1 LSVSLT
7 LEQTRS
13 ILKTNKNAAEW
24 HPLLV
29 DMLPRYGINTVPR
42 IAGFMAQCAHESADF
57 NTLEEN
63 LNYSESALLRVFP
76 RYFGPGKRNAAEY
89 ARNPQKL
96 ANYVYM
102 DEFRSKS
109 GALGNTKSGDGW
121 RFRGG
126 GIKQLTGRNNF
137 TVFGKSIGMTPEE
150 AADYV
155 RTKQGAL
162 ESACWFWSTNK
173 LNAFADARDIIGMTN
188 RINGGTIGLED
199 RTRRWNAALK
209 ILSPNAPTT
218 AQPTVTPMAIPT
230 TILRRGSR
238 GPEVQRMQQAL
249 KITADGIFGSG
260 TEAALKSWQRAN
272 GLTEDGIAGPAT
284 FRVLYA

>member
-13 ILKTNKNAAEW
+13 ILKTNKSAAEW

-199 RTRRWNAALK
+199 RTRRWNAALL
-209 ILSPNAPTT
+209 ILSNNALAT
-218 AQPTVTPMAIPT
+218 Q
-230 TILRRGSR
+230 LHRGSK
-238 GPEVQRMQQAL
+238 GSEVVAL
-249 KITADGIFGSG
+249 QKIIGVRADGDFGPG
-260 TEAALKSWQRAN
+260 TEAALKKWQKSKGLPTTGIVDPTTRAALF
-272 GLTEDGIAGPAT
+272 G
-284 FRVLYA
+284 

>member
-1 LSVSLT
+1 MSVSLT
-7 LEQTRS
+7 LEQTKS
-13 ILKTNKNAAEW
+13 ILKTNKEIHVW
-24 HPLLV
+24 HPMLV
-29 DMLPRYGINTVPR
+29 DMLPRYSINTIPR
-42 IAGFMAQCAHESADF
+42 IAGFMAQCAHESTDF
-57 NTLEEN
+57 NDLEEN

-76 RYFGPGKRNAAEY
+76 RYFGTGKRNAAEY

-109 GALGNTKSGDGW
+109 GALGNTQPGDGW

-126 GIKQLTGRNNF
+126 GIKQLTGRNNYAAF
-137 TVFGKSIGMTPEE
+137 AKSIGKTPEE

-162 ESACWFWSTNK
+162 ESACSFWSSNK
-173 LNAFADARDIIGMTN
+173 LNAFADVRDIVGMS
-188 RINGGTIGLED
+188 RCINGGDIGLAD
-199 RTRRWNAALK
+199 RITRWNETLR
-209 ILSPNAPTT
+209 ILNTSSSKPTSN
-218 AQPTVTPMAIPT
+218 TVIAT

-249 KITADGIFGSG
+249 NITADGIFGPG
-260 TEAALKSWQRAN
+260 TEAALKAWQKSKGLPTTGIVDPTTRAA
-272 GLTEDGIAGPAT
+272 L
-284 FRVLYA
+284 FV

>member
-1 LSVSLT
+1 LSVKLT

-13 ILKTNKNAAEW
+13 ILKTNKETSEW
-24 HPLLV
+24 HVLLI
-29 DMLPRYGINTVPR
+29 DMLPRYDVDTVPR

-57 NTLEEN
+57 TLLEEN

-89 ARNPQKL
+89 ARNPEKL

-109 GALGNTKSGDGW
+109 GALGNTQSGDGW

-126 GIKQLTGRNNF
+126 GIKQLTGRNNY
-137 TVFGKSIGMTPEE
+137 TVFAKGIGKTPEE

-162 ESACWFWSTNK
+162 ESACWFWSSNK
-173 LNAFADARDIIGMTN
+173 LNAFADARDIVGMSK
-188 RINGGTIGLED
+188 RINGGDIGLAD
-199 RTRRWNAALK
+199 RTARWNAALK
-209 ILSPNAPTT
+209 ILNSDTST
-218 AQPTVTPMAIPT
+218 IVQPASMPT
-230 TILRRGSR
+230 TILRKGSR
-238 GPEVQRMQQAL
+238 GPEVQRLQQAL
-249 KITADGIFGSG
+249 KIGADGIFGPG
-260 TEAALKSWQRAN
+260 TETALKSWQKTN
-272 GLTEDGIAGPAT
+272 GLPADGIAGPAT
-284 FRVLYA
+284 FRILYA

>member
-199 RTRRWNAALK
+199 RTRRWNAALL
-209 ILSPNAPTT
+209 ILSNNALAT
-218 AQPTVTPMAIPT
+218 Q
-230 TILRRGSR
+230 LHRGSK
-238 GPEVQRMQQAL
+238 GSEVVAL
-249 KITADGIFGSG
+249 QKIIGVRADGDFGPG
-260 TEAALKSWQRAN
+260 TEAALKKWQKSKGLPTTGIVDPTTRAALF
-272 GLTEDGIAGPAT
+272 G
-284 FRVLYA
+284 

>member
-1 LSVSLT
+1 MSVKLT
-7 LEQTRS
+7 LEQTKL
-13 ILKTNKNAAEW
+13 ILKKNKETAEW
-24 HPLLV
+24 HALLV
-29 DMLPRYGINTVPR
+29 DMLPRYEIDSVPR

-57 NTLEEN
+57 TLLEEN

-89 ARNPQKL
+89 ARNPEKI

-109 GALGNTKSGDGW
+109 GALGNTQSGDGW

-126 GIKQLTGRNNF
+126 GIKQLTGRNNY
-137 TVFGKSIGMTPEE
+137 TVFAKGIGKTPEE

-162 ESACWFWSTNK
+162 ESACWFWSSNK
-173 LNAFADARDIIGMTN
+173 LNTFADARDIVGMSK

-199 RTRRWNAALK
+199 RTARWNAALA
-209 ILSPNAPTT
+209 ILSGGVVATE
-218 AQPTVTPMAIPT
+218 
-230 TILRRGSR
+230 LRRGSK
-238 GPEVQRMQQAL
+238 GSEVVELQ
-249 KITADGIFGSG
+249 KIIGVRADGDFGPG
-260 TEAALKSWQRAN
+260 TEAALKKWQTSKKLAP
-272 GLTEDGIAGPAT
+272 TGIVDAAT
-284 FRVLYA
+284 RTVLFS